1 MLKVSDNCKK
11 FLQDFVRMQ
20 LDAKASGLTSEA
32 NKLSSDVVKLVSSNP
47 TLAKKMQEYYVNSLI
62 SGLGTPVVNVY
73 SAFFKGAIAP
83 WERMIESVV
92 ERGAEG
98 KTIREGLSM
107 FPALVTSFAEA
118 WRFAGRGFLNG
129 APLDLT
135 YAVGSKD
142 VNKFLE
148 NFRTKAIGT
157 GKVST
162 NADGTV
168 TYIEPSKPAEAL
180 GELVRLPTRVSVA
193 VDEFSKAFFRRMEIN
208 ALKYR
213 YAYGMSDDQ
222 FRKLNMRDNLDATP
236 EEIAA
241 ARQALVSK
249 LQAIDFQDENWMTK
263 MRMAGLEREAASIT
277 QFAKEN
283 TFQADLGKVGNTLTK
298 LRGDYPLLSFVI
310 PFIKTPIN
318 ITKDFFRYTPGS
330 ALAYAGTDKFSN
342 VVAKNLMGLATISS
356 IIGLYESDTIT
367 GHHSDKERATKEA
380 AGIPEMSIKIGNQW
394 YDYSRIEP
402 ISSTLGFTLDVM
414 SRYKD
419 LIREGKDAEANKL
432 VSGFMSVMRDN
443 LVEKTFLAGIANFVM
458 AATDAERY
466 GPQILNNTVGSL
478 VPAVVGSVARL
489 QDPVNKEVDSAIASL
504 MNRIPGLREELPT
517 KFDILGQPKIV
528 APGQVLGLASREA
541 EQTPVQQLLDNP
553 YVNIRPVTKRLYGME
568 LDAEQLS
575 RLRQLTG
582 EAVERTLA
590 PRVDYLNRIEDPR
603 VRAARIE
610 KIVEKARE
618 AGRKQ
623 FMSENIR
630 NPEFRDAFVKYRQE
644 QRGVFKEEL
653 PRFDVGR

>member
-1 MLKVSDNCKK
+1 MLKVSENCKK
-11 FLQDFVRMQ
+11 FLQDFARMQ

-157 GKVST
+157 GKITT

-168 TYIEPSKPAEAL
+168 TYVEPSKPAEAL

-236 EEIAA
+236 EEIAS

-298 LRGDYPLLSFVI
+298 LRNDYPLLSFVI

-342 VVAKNLMGLATISS
+342 VTAKNLMGLATITS
-356 IIGLYESDTIT
+356 IVGLAESDLVT

-380 AGIPEMSIKIGNQW
+380 AGIPEMSVKIGDTW

-402 ISSTLGFTLDVM
+402 VSSTLGFTLDVM

-419 LIREGKDAEANKL
+419 LIRDGKENEANKL

-478 VPAVVGSVARL
+478 VPAVVGSAARL

-504 MNRIPGLREELPT
+504 KNRIPGLREELPT
-517 KFDILGQPKIV
+517 KFDILGKPKTV
-528 APGQVLGLASREA
+528 APGQVLGLAAREA

-553 YVNIRPVTKRLYGME
+553 YVTIRPVTKRMYGME

-590 PRVDYLNRIEDPR
+590 PRVDALNRIEDPR
-603 VRAARIE
+603 VRATRIE

-623 FMSENIR
+623 FMAENIR
-630 NPEFRDAFVKYRQE
+630 NPEFREAFVKYRQE
-644 QRGVFKEEL
+644 QRGVFKEDL

>member
-11 FLQDFVRMQ
+11 FLQDFAKMQ
-20 LDAKASGLTSEA
+20 LDAKASGLTSEV
-32 NKLSSDVVKLVSSNP
+32 NKLSADVVKLVSTNP
-47 TLAKKMQEYYVNSLI
+47 SYAKKMQEYYVNSLI

-83 WERMIESVV
+83 WERMIESFV
-92 ERGAEG
+92 ERGAQG

-107 FPALVTSFAEA
+107 FPALATSFAEA

-142 VNKFLE
+142 VGQFLE
-148 NFRTKAIGT
+148 NFKTKSIGV
-157 GKVST
+157 GKIT
-162 NADGTV
+162 QNADGTV
-168 TYIEPSKPAEAL
+168 SYIEPSKAAEML
-180 GELVRLPTRVSVA
+180 GELVRVPTRVSVA

-222 FRKLNMRDNLDATP
+222 FRKINMRDNPDATP

-241 ARQALVSK
+241 ARQELVSK
-249 LQAIDFQDENWMTK
+249 LQAIDFQDENWITK
-263 MRMAGLEREAASIT
+263 MRMAGLEREATSIT

-283 TFQADLGKVGNTLTK
+283 TFQSDLGNVGRTLTT
-298 LRGDYPLLSFVI
+298 LRNQYPLLSFVV

-330 ALAYAGTDKFSN
+330 ALAYAGTDKMSN
-342 VVAKNLMGLATISS
+342 VTAKNLIGLATVTS
-356 IIGLYESDTIT
+356 IIGLHESDLIT
-367 GHHSDKERATKEA
+367 GHHNDKERASKEA
-380 AGIPEMSIKIGNQW
+380 AGIPEMSIKIGDTW

-402 ISSTLGFTLDVM
+402 VSSVLGFTLDVM

-419 LIREGKDAEANKL
+419 LIRDGKDKEADKL
-432 VSGFMSVMRDN
+432 ASGFMTVMKDN

-466 GPQILNNTVGSL
+466 GPQLLNNTVGSL
-478 VPAVVGSVARL
+478 VPAIVGSAARL
-489 QDPVNKEVDSAIASL
+489 QDPVNKEVDSAVAAL
-504 MNRIPGLREELPT
+504 MNRIPGLREDLPT
-517 KFDILGQPKIV
+517 KFNILGKPATV

-541 EQTPVQQLLDNP
+541 EQTTAQRLLDNP
-553 YVNIRPVTKRLYGME
+553 YIELKPVSKRLYGMD
-568 LDAEQLS
+568 LDGEQLS

-582 EAVERTLA
+582 ES
-590 PRVDYLNRIEDPR
+590 VDKALTSRADALNRIEDPR
-603 VRAARIE
+603 VRADRI
-610 KIVEKARE
+610 KRLVEKARE
-618 AGRKQ
+618 QGRGQ
-623 FMSENIR
+623 FLRENIKD
-630 NPEFRDAFVKYRQE
+630 PEFRDAYRKYRLE
-644 QRGVFKEEL
+644 NRGVFTEEL
-653 PRFDVGR
+653 PKFDVGR

>member
-11 FLQDFVRMQ
+11 FLQDFARMQ
-20 LDAKASGLTSEA
+20 LDAKANLLPGEA
-32 NKLSSDVVKLVSSNP
+32 NKVSSDVVKLVSSNP

-157 GKVST
+157 GKITT

-168 TYIEPSKPAEAL
+168 TYVEPSKPAEAL

-236 EEIAA
+236 EEIAT

-263 MRMAGLEREAASIT
+263 MRLAGLEREAASIT

-298 LRGDYPLLSFVI
+298 LRNDYPLLSFVI

-402 ISSTLGFTLDVM
+402 VSSTLGFTLDVM

-419 LIREGKDAEANKL
+419 LVREGKDAEANKL

-489 QDPVNKEVDSAIASL
+489 QDPVNKEVDSAVASL

-517 KFDILGQPKIV
+517 KFDILGKPKTV
-528 APGQVLGLASREA
+528 APGQVLGLAAREA

-590 PRVDYLNRIEDPR
+590 PRVDALNRIEDPR
-603 VRAARIE
+603 VRATRIE

>member
-1 MLKVSDNCKK
+1 MLKVSENCKK
-11 FLQDFVRMQ
+11 FLQDFARMQ
-20 LDAKASGLTSEA
+20 LDAKASGLASEA
-32 NKLSSDVVKLVSSNP
+32 NKLSSDVVKLVSTNP

-92 ERGAEG
+92 ERGVEG

-157 GKVST
+157 GKITT

-213 YAYGMSDDQ
+213 YAYGMSDEQ
-222 FRKLNMRDNLDATP
+222 FRKINMKDNPDATP

-241 ARQALVSK
+241 ARQDLVSK

-263 MRMAGLEREAASIT
+263 MRMAGLEKEAASIT

-298 LRGDYPLLSFVI
+298 LRNDYPLLSFVI

-342 VVAKNLMGLATISS
+342 VTAKNLMGLATITS
-356 IIGLYESDTIT
+356 IIGLSESDLVT

-380 AGIPEMSIKIGNQW
+380 AGIPEMSIKIGDTW

-402 ISSTLGFTLDVM
+402 VSSTLGFTLDTM
-414 SRYKD
+414 ARYKD
-419 LIREGKDAEANKL
+419 LIRDGKDKEANKL
-432 VSGFMSVMRDN
+432 VSSFMSVMRDN

-504 MNRIPGLREELPT
+504 KNRIPGLREELPT
-517 KFDILGQPKIV
+517 KFDILGKPKTV
-528 APGQVLGLASREA
+528 ASGQVLGLAAREA

-553 YVNIRPVTKRLYGME
+553 YLTIRPVTKRMYGME

-590 PRVDYLNRIEDPR
+590 PRVDVLNRIEDPR
-603 VRAARIE
+603 VRATRIE
-610 KIVEKARE
+610 KIVERARE
-618 AGRKQ
+618 TGRKQ
-623 FMSENIR
+623 FMAENIR

>member
-1 MLKVSDNCKK
+1 MLKASENCKK
-11 FLQDFVRMQ
+11 FLQDFARMQ

-157 GKVST
+157 GKITT

-168 TYIEPSKPAEAL
+168 TYVEPSKPAEAL

-236 EEIAA
+236 EEIAS

-298 LRGDYPLLSFVI
+298 LRNDYPLLSFVI

-342 VVAKNLMGLATISS
+342 VTAKNLMGLATITS
-356 IIGLYESDTIT
+356 IIGLAESDLVT

-380 AGIPEMSIKIGNQW
+380 AGIPEMSVKIGDTW

-402 ISSTLGFTLDVM
+402 VSSTLGFTLDVM

-419 LIREGKDAEANKL
+419 LIRDGKENEANKL

-478 VPAVVGSVARL
+478 VPAVVGSAARL

-504 MNRIPGLREELPT
+504 KNRIPGLREELPT
-517 KFDILGQPKIV
+517 KFDILGKPKTV
-528 APGQVLGLASREA
+528 APGQVLGLAAREA

-553 YVNIRPVTKRLYGME
+553 YVTIRPVTKRMYGME

-590 PRVDYLNRIEDPR
+590 PRVDALNRIEDPR
-603 VRAARIE
+603 VRATRIE

-623 FMSENIR
+623 FMAENIR
-630 NPEFRDAFVKYRQE
+630 NPAFREAFVKYRQE

>member
-1 MLKVSDNCKK
+1 MLKVSENCKK
-11 FLQDFVRMQ
+11 FLQDFARMQ
-20 LDAKASGLTSEA
+20 LDAKANLLPGEA
-32 NKLSSDVVKLVSSNP
+32 NKVSSDVVKLVSSNP

-157 GKVST
+157 GKITT

-168 TYIEPSKPAEAL
+168 TYVEPSKPAEAL

-236 EEIAA
+236 EEIAS

-298 LRGDYPLLSFVI
+298 LRNDYPLLSFVI

-342 VVAKNLMGLATISS
+342 VTAKNLMGLATITS
-356 IIGLYESDTIT
+356 IIGLAESDLVT

-380 AGIPEMSIKIGNQW
+380 AGIPEMSVKIGDTW

-402 ISSTLGFTLDVM
+402 VSSTLGFTLDVM

-419 LIREGKDAEANKL
+419 LIRDGKENEANKL
-432 VSGFMSVMRDN
+432 VSSFMSVMRDN

-478 VPAVVGSVARL
+478 VPAVVGSAARL

-504 MNRIPGLREELPT
+504 KNRIPGLREELPT
-517 KFDILGQPKIV
+517 KFDILGKPKTV
-528 APGQVLGLASREA
+528 APGQVLGLAAREA

-553 YVNIRPVTKRLYGME
+553 YVTIRPVTKRMYGME

-590 PRVDYLNRIEDPR
+590 PRVDALNRIEDPR
-603 VRAARIE
+603 VRATRIE

-623 FMSENIR
+623 FMAENIR
-630 NPEFRDAFVKYRQE
+630 NPAFREAFVKYRQE

>member
-11 FLQDFVRMQ
+11 FLQDFARMQ

-83 WERMIESVV
+83 WERMIEAVV

-157 GKVST
+157 GKITT

-168 TYIEPSKPAEAL
+168 TYIEPSKSAETL

-298 LRGDYPLLSFVI
+298 LRNDYPLLSFVI

-419 LIREGKDAEANKL
+419 LVREGKDTEANKL

-489 QDPVNKEVDSAIASL
+489 QDPVNKEVDSAVASL

-517 KFDILGQPKIV
+517 KFDILGQPKTV

-590 PRVDYLNRIEDPR
+590 PRVDALNRIEDPR
-603 VRAARIE
+603 VRATRIE

-630 NPEFRDAFVKYRQE
+630 NPEFRDAFIKYRQE

>member
-1 MLKVSDNCKK
+1 MLKVSENCKK
-11 FLQDFVRMQ
+11 FLQDFARMQ

-32 NKLSSDVVKLVSSNP
+32 NKLSSDVVKLVSTNP

-92 ERGAEG
+92 ERGVEG

-148 NFRTKAIGT
+148 NFRTKSIGT
-157 GKVST
+157 GKITT

-222 FRKLNMRDNLDATP
+222 FRKLNMKDNPDATP

-241 ARQALVSK
+241 ARQELVSK

-263 MRMAGLEREAASIT
+263 MRMAGLEKEAASIT

-298 LRGDYPLLSFVI
+298 LRNDYPLLSFVI

-342 VVAKNLMGLATISS
+342 VTAKNLMGLATITS
-356 IIGLYESDTIT
+356 IIGLSESDLVT

-380 AGIPEMSIKIGNQW
+380 AGIPEMSIKIGDTW

-402 ISSTLGFTLDVM
+402 VSSTLGFTLDTM
-414 SRYKD
+414 ARYKD
-419 LIREGKDAEANKL
+419 LIRDGKDKEANKL
-432 VSGFMSVMRDN
+432 VSSFMSVMRDN

-478 VPAVVGSVARL
+478 VPAAVGSVARL

-504 MNRIPGLREELPT
+504 KNRIPGLREELPT
-517 KFDILGQPKIV
+517 KFDILGKPKTV
-528 APGQVLGLASREA
+528 APGQVLGLAAREA

-553 YVNIRPVTKRLYGME
+553 YLTIRPVTKRMYGME

-590 PRVDYLNRIEDPR
+590 PRVDVLNRIEDPR
-603 VRAARIE
+603 VRATRIE
-610 KIVEKARE
+610 KIVERARE

-623 FMSENIR
+623 FMAENIR

>member
-11 FLQDFVRMQ
+11 FLQDFARMQ

-157 GKVST
+157 GKITT

-168 TYIEPSKPAEAL
+168 TYVEPSKPAEAL

-263 MRMAGLEREAASIT
+263 MRLAGLEREAASIT

-298 LRGDYPLLSFVI
+298 LRNDYPLLSFVI

-402 ISSTLGFTLDVM
+402 VSSTLGFTLDVM

-419 LIREGKDAEANKL
+419 LVREGKDDEANKL

-489 QDPVNKEVDSAIASL
+489 QDPVNKEVDSAVASL

-517 KFDILGQPKIV
+517 KFDILGQPKTV

-590 PRVDYLNRIEDPR
+590 PRVDALNRIEDPR
-603 VRAARIE
+603 VRATRIE

>member
-11 FLQDFVRMQ
+11 FLQDFARMQ

-157 GKVST
+157 GKITT

-263 MRMAGLEREAASIT
+263 MRLAGLEKEASTIT

-298 LRGDYPLLSFVI
+298 LRNDYPLLSFVI

-356 IIGLYESDTIT
+356 IIGLYESDIIT

-402 ISSTLGFTLDVM
+402 VSSTLGFTLDVM

-419 LIREGKDAEANKL
+419 LVREGKDTEANKL
-432 VSGFMSVMRDN
+432 LSGFMSVMRDN

-489 QDPVNKEVDSAIASL
+489 QDPVNKEVDSAVASL

-590 PRVDYLNRIEDPR
+590 PRVDALNRIEDPR
-603 VRAARIE
+603 VRATRIE

-630 NPEFRDAFVKYRQE
+630 NPDFRDAFIKYRQE

>member
-1 MLKVSDNCKK
+1 MLKVSENCKK
-11 FLQDFVRMQ
+11 FLQDFARMQ

-157 GKVST
+157 GKITT

-168 TYIEPSKPAEAL
+168 TYVEPSKPAEAL

-236 EEIAA
+236 EEIAS

-298 LRGDYPLLSFVI
+298 LRNDYPLLSFVI

-342 VVAKNLMGLATISS
+342 VTAKNLMGLATITS
-356 IIGLYESDTIT
+356 IIGLAESDLVT

-380 AGIPEMSIKIGNQW
+380 AGIPEMSVKIGDTW

-402 ISSTLGFTLDVM
+402 VSSTLGFTLDVM

-419 LIREGKDAEANKL
+419 LIRDGKENEANKL
-432 VSGFMSVMRDN
+432 VSSFMSVMRDN

-478 VPAVVGSVARL
+478 VPAVVGSAARL

-504 MNRIPGLREELPT
+504 KNRIPGLREELPT
-517 KFDILGQPKIV
+517 KFDILGKPKTV
-528 APGQVLGLASREA
+528 APGQVLGLAAREA

-553 YVNIRPVTKRLYGME
+553 YVTIRPVTKRMYGME

-590 PRVDYLNRIEDPR
+590 PRVDALNRIEDPR
-603 VRAARIE
+603 VRATRIE

-623 FMSENIR
+623 FMAENIR
-630 NPEFRDAFVKYRQE
+630 NPAFREAFVKYRQE
-644 QRGVFKEEL
+644 QRGVFKEDL